1 MQKARVVGTGE
12 NLVAVNGKGSFRRSN
27 IKQNK
32 SDSRLNEFYGVNIM
46 TLSTSERTE
55 TNVGQ
60 AMTVPVTAAD
70 VEEMNTLLRQGAR
83 IGNEQADD
91 VHLNEIIPK
100 PWGLEYR
107 AYVDDFLDVWQLQ
120 LDPGQATSLHNHPR
134 KLTYLVCLAG
144 HGRLTTLSGEYDV
157 TAGSVVRIE
166 KGAFHSTENLASEE
180 RLDLV
185 EVESPRN
192 KYDLLR
198 LRDGYQR
205 ELLGYESQSKLAATP
220 LRRLPYL
227 PHARMRELSPC
238 KRYEFEILSGMDLY
252 YRGLGIAELFI
263 PLGIQTLAYDAVHVL
278 STHISGPHTPS
289 ADTYYLAIRRTE
301 SPRAVAA

>member
-1 MQKARVVGTGE
+1 M
-12 NLVAVNGKGSFRRSN
+12 S
-27 IKQNK
+27 
-32 SDSRLNEFYGVNIM
+32 
-46 TLSTSERTE
+46 
-55 TNVGQ
+55 
-60 AMTVPVTAAD
+60 
-70 VEEMNTLLRQGAR
+70 TLLRKGAR

-91 VHLNEIIPK
+91 AHLNEIIPK

-120 LDPGQATSLHNHPR
+120 IDPGQATSLHNHPR

-144 HGRLTTLSGEYDV
+144 RGRLTTLSGDHEV

-166 KGAFHSTENLASEE
+166 KGAFHSTENLSAED

-205 ELLGYESQSKLAATP
+205 ELLGYESRAELGAAP

-227 PHARMRELSPC
+227 PHARMRDLSPC
-238 KRYEFEILSGMDLY
+238 ASYEFETVSGMDLY

-278 STHISGPHTPS
+278 STHISSPHTPS
-289 ADTYYLAIRRTE
+289 TDTYYLAIRRSETL
-301 SPRAVAA
+301 RAVGG